1 MPKLIRSRDLYNK
14 NWAWQNYV
22 AQRALA
28 QADNVR
34 SQLQRVMERSEIEL
48 LSLEDEKKLYLNIRK
63 ALVCGFFT
71 QVAHKEGEKGAYMTV
86 KDHQVGPKWVMYE
99 AG

>member
-71 QVAHKEGEKGAYMTV
+71 QVAHKEGEKGAYTTV
-86 KDHQVGPKWVMYE
+86 KDHQVGLN
-99 AG
+99 G

>member
-1 MPKLIRSRDLYNK
+1 
-14 NWAWQNYV
+14 
-22 AQRALA
+22 
-28 QADNVR
+28 
-34 SQLQRVMERSEIEL
+34 MERSEIEL